1 MPCNLNKVNAIIIY
15 VIEHYRIKTDIFRR
29 GTIHKSEVHMPR
41 LLIVDDEIDVREF
54 AKSFF
59 KRRKIDVTVAASGE
73 EAIVLL
79 EKESPDLIILDIRL
93 EGMDG
98 IEVLKKMREMGN
110 KTDVVMVSGVD
121 DKEIVEKAKDL
132 GVIDYIHKPL
142 VLDELE
148 QVVLKRLLKK

>member
-1 MPCNLNKVNAIIIY
+1 
-15 VIEHYRIKTDIFRR
+15 
-29 GTIHKSEVHMPR
+29 MPR

-59 KRRKIDVTVAASGE
+59 KRRMIDVTVAASGE